1 MLKLTFAIIKKN
13 MSAEQPY
20 YVVLPDKIPA

>member
-1 MLKLTFAIIKKN
+1 MIKLTFAIIKKN
-13 MSAEQPY
+13 KSAEKLN